1 MEEETRRFI
10 CPLFY
15 KNRQEYDSKIISWK
29 LVVVRIVLLVLV
41 LDTQNDRICEFLLN
55 ILMEF
60 RYGEE

>member
-29 LVVVRIVLLVLV
+29 LEVVRIVLLVLD
-41 LDTQNDRICEFLLN
+41 LDTQN
-55 ILMEF
+55 M
-60 RYGEE
+60 